1 MDLSLKQGVDPSIA
15 RRTDMSATST
25 KFQILDKADLPD
37 NYVNPY
43 YLEDVKK
50 RVSVACV
57 QSKLYAFEDLCTH
70 EGRPFSA
77 GLE

>member
-1 MDLSLKQGVDPSIA
+1 MSI
-15 RRTDMSATST
+15 ATST
-25 KFQILDKADLPD
+25 KFRIPDKADLPD

-43 YLEDVKK
+43 YLADVKK

-57 QSKLYAFEDLCTH
+57 QGKLYAFEDLCTH
-70 EGRPFSA
+70 EGRPLSA